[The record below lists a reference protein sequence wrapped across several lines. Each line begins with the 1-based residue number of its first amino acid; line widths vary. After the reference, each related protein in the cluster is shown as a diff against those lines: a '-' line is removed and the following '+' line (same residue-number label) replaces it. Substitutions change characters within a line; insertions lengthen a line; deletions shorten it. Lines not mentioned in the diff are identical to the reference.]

1 MITHIEEGFDFL
13 GQNIRRYPHGKL
25 FIKPA
30 RKSVVSV
37 LAKVKQI
44 VREYLGSTAHVLIN
58 RLNPIVR
65 GWANYH
71 RHVVSKRVFARVDA
85 AIFRM
90 LWGWAQARHP
100 RKGARWI
107 KQKYFDRVRTRDWWF
122 FGDTVDAQG
131 SPLRVRLF
139 HAASVR
145 IVRHVKVRSGLN
157 PYDPSWTS
165 YLSSRYAVA
174 PHRARS

>member
-1 MITHIEEGFDFL
+1 
-13 GQNIRRYPHGKL
+13 
-25 FIKPA
+25 
-30 RKSVVSV
+30 VVSV

-44 VREYLGSTAHVLIN
+44 VREYLGSTAHLLIN

-71 RHVVSKRVFARVDA
+71 RPVVSKRVFARLHA

-107 KQKYFDRVRTRDWWF
+107 KQKYFDRVGTRAGGSSVTLWTRGARF
-122 FGDTVDAQG
+122 FVFACFMLLLCE
-131 SPLRVRLF
+131 S
-139 HAASVR
+139 
-145 IVRHVKVRSGLN
+145 
-157 PYDPSWTS
+157 
-165 YLSSRYAVA
+165 
-174 PHRARS
+174 

>member
-1 MITHIEEGFDFL
+1 
-13 GQNIRRYPHGKL
+13 
-25 FIKPA
+25 
-30 RKSVVSV
+30 VSV

-44 VREYLGSTAHVLIN
+44 VREYLGSTVHPLIN

-71 RHVVSKRVFARVDA
+71 RHVVSKRVFARLDA

-90 LWGWAQARHP
+90 LWGWAYARHP
-100 RKGARWI
+100 RKGAGWI
-107 KQKYFDRVRTRDWWF
+107 KQKYFDRVGTRAWWF
-122 FGDTVDAQG
+122 FGDTVDARG

-157 PYDPSWTS
+157 PYDPSWTK
-165 YLSSRYAVA
+165 YLSRRYAVA